1 MIGRWLGRL
10 GSPPKLIVTVPS
22 SPAWAV
28 TLLTDLRDVDAE
40 GADRADRD
48 RPVAGPVPD
57 VHQRRGRGEPVADH
71 RLDGLTDGHGCDVAD
86 RHQIVDD
93 TADVQTPAEGGDDRQ
108 GAQHLS
114 LPLRD

>member
-48 RPVAGPVPD
+48 RPGDLLQVRGDRIEGAAQLVVVQHERGDAQDLRDRPVAGPVPD

-71 RLDGLTDGHGCDVAD
+71 RLDGLTD
-86 RHQIVDD
+86 
-93 TADVQTPAEGGDDRQ
+93 
-108 GAQHLS
+108 
-114 LPLRD
+114 